1 MEPLLF
7 LGREN
12 LVMAVDTIENVSL
25 FHQHISTCR
34 GFSLVNVVAG
44 NNVRSKSH
52 FARDQ
57 LLINIF

>member
-7 LGREN
+7 LGKEN
-12 LVMAVDTIENVSL
+12 LAMAVNTIENVSL
-25 FHQHISTCR
+25 LCQQISTYR